1 MPILLIKIMAPILKT
16 NMKKIN
22 SLNELQNFFE
32 QLGAKKEKGQGFVSW
47 TLDSK
52 DFKMVHTDLTNI
64 KVKNEKN

>member
-16 NMKKIN
+16 NMKKLK

-52 DFKMVHTDLTNI
+52 DFKMVHNDLTNM